1 MDIRNFQCH
10 LCGKR
15 FNHAGSLR
23 IHTRYH
29 LNIRPIQCPQCPMT
43 FVEKTHLTRHMRTHT
58 LEKPFACPVCD
69 RRFATKY
76 NMRSHERR
84 HTAGPNANRKFGCSF
99 CGSTFRTNAL
109 LATHLQKTHEI
120 STPHH
125 EIPNKLTEMKNNWV
139 SFVVRIYQWRYPSA
153 TNSLSQN
160 LSQFLL

>member
-1 MDIRNFQCH
+1 
-10 LCGKR
+10 
-15 FNHAGSLR
+15 
-23 IHTRYH
+23 
-29 LNIRPIQCPQCPMT
+29 
-43 FVEKTHLTRHMRTHT
+43 MRTHT

-109 LATHLQKTHEI
+109 LATHMQKTHEI

-125 EIPNKLTEMKNNWV
+125 EIPNKLTEMKNN
-139 SFVVRIYQWRYPSA
+139 
-153 TNSLSQN
+153 
-160 LSQFLL
+160 